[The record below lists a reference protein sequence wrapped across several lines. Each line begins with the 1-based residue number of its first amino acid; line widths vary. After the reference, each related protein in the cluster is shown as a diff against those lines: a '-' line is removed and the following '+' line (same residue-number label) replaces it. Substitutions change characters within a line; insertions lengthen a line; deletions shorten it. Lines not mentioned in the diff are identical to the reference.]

1 MSNNTS
7 LIGKIKSSRFPYYD
21 SKTRAIR
28 FKNRPVLILNIEKE
42 TGFTDLTVLPVSSIT
57 IRKNVDKKFDLE
69 IKSSEYPLLELSK
82 EVSYIRCGKLT
93 TINSKDLGFSMAS
106 DLKSHYPKLWS
117 TIIDNVKLF
126 INGIR

>member
-57 IRKNVDKKFDLE
+57 IRKNIDKKFDLE

-82 EVSYIRCGKLT
+82 EVSY
-93 TINSKDLGFSMAS
+93 
-106 DLKSHYPKLWS
+106 
-117 TIIDNVKLF
+117 
-126 INGIR
+126 